1 MNTQIV
7 NGAIN
12 SFVIANPWVIVL
24 LVWSLVWKLIALWK
38 AAKNSHLTVF
48 IVLGILNTA
57 GIAEIIYLVY
67 LYFKG
72 RKNKGI
78 EKK

>member
-7 NGAIN
+7 NSAMF
-12 SFVIANPWVIVL
+12 SYVSTNPWVIIL
-24 LVWSLVWKLIALWK
+24 LVWSIVWKLIALWK

-67 LYFKG
+67 LYLKG
-72 RKNKGI
+72 
-78 EKK
+78 KKVKAIVK

>member
-12 SFVIANPWVIVL
+12 SFVVASPWVIVL

-38 AAKNSHLTVF
+38 AAKRGDLVIF
-48 IVLGILNTA
+48 IILGVLNTG
-57 GIAEIIYLVY
+57 GIAEIIYLGY

-72 RKNKGI
+72 KKNKGI